1 MDLYHLASKRHRL
14 SKRKPWII
22 VVGVV
27 VVVALI
33 TVVVRTSSSYREKKM
48 TSGFFSFTTITEAL
62 FGQTHGLFQTKKTL
76 LRDNAVLLQKTKVLE
91 ESVYSVV
98 ALEQE
103 NAELKKIMGRNS
115 DISSIVLSR
124 VISRPQATPYDT
136 LIIDRGSE
144 SGIEQGNIVLA
155 DGVYAIG
162 RVVDV
167 SNTKATVS
175 LFTTPGEKTFA
186 TLANTNLSVTL
197 VGRGGGNFNLTLPR
211 EVSILADEYVILFDE
226 RAYIV
231 GEVLKELSDPRDSI
245 KSIILR
251 SPINYWQLSW
261 VQVLTE
267 QTHTI
272 TN

>member
-1 MDLYHLASKRHRL
+1 MDLYHLASKR
-14 SKRKPWII
+14 KRSNSLKPLFIFCGVVLLVVI
-22 VVGVV
+22 VV
-27 VVVALI
+27 L
-33 TVVVRTSSSYREKKM
+33 VVRFASPYKEKKM
-48 TSGFFSFTTITEAL
+48 ASGVFSFTTFANSL
-62 FGQTHGLFQTKKTL
+62 FGHTHGLFQSKKSL
-76 LRDNAVLLQKTKVLE
+76 LLDNAILLQKTKVLE
-91 ESVYSVV
+91 QSVYSVV

-103 NAELKKIMGRNS
+103 NTELKSIMGRVS
-115 DISSIVLSR
+115 DINSVVLSR
-124 VISRPQATPYDT
+124 VVSRPQATPYDT
-136 LIIDRGSE
+136 LIIDRGSD

-167 SNTKATVS
+167 TNTKATVS

-186 TLANTNLSVTL
+186 TLANANLSVTL
-197 VGRGGGNFNLTLPR
+197 VGRGGGNFSLTLPR
-211 EVSILADEYVILFDE
+211 EIGVIVDDYVILFDE

-267 QTHTI
+267 QTRSTAQ
-272 TN
+272 